1 MHYGGS
7 FGGPL
12 YVGGSYR
19 FIDYCHEDEIS
30 IIELTTM
37 ATEMGQHYSNDYYVR
52 VNGEN
57 ILLKSDLEVMQLPK
71 LVDCNGVVHVYI
83 CNLEDVIPTQGSQIG
98 NGSAKTKTKPKSI
111 LNPNLIPNP
120 IPKSILNPNSIPKP
134 IPKPIQNSK
143 PIPKPIMKP
152 KPFVKPRVS
161 VKPNPTAKGKGVV
174 QDEEDTDTD
183 EYDPDSSSSSED
195 DEDFCESDYE
205 VEDDD
210 AMFDKNVDAG
220 VEFSGLEDHSLP
232 HDYEY
237 ALAVE
242 GLTNVDGDSDV
253 VSCDELRSPCN
264 SDDEEGLGAQSKHT
278 IFNENTD
285 MINPV
290 FEPNMEFKTH
300 ALVRDAVKEYS
311 IKWGL
316 QTRFLKCDREKVRVK
331 CKEGCPWELYASYV
345 KADGVYRIKTL
356 IDEHTCTRTYHVP
369 WVSTN
374 WIVNKYCER
383 IKRNPTW
390 PVSSLH
396 DEIQAE
402 WTVSLDIQ
410 KVRRAKKKALEMLEG
425 TATQQFA
432 LLSGYIEEI
441 RSTNPGTT
449 IKLKVKPVNGREN
462 EVKFKRLYICWGA
475 LKKGFHE
482 GCRPVIGLDGCHLKG
497 PHGGILLTA
506 VGIDA
511 NNCIYPF
518 AYAVVEKEK
527 KKTWLWFLELLSD
540 DLNVQNSYRYTFMTD
555 KQKGLIDAV
564 GQVFPNAS
572 HRFCVR
578 HLYNNFKG
586 DFKGLHLKEILW
598 KAARASTVAAF
609 TKAMEE
615 MKTADPKALAW
626 LIERPPV
633 NWSRS
638 HFDTFPKCD
647 ILLNNLCE
655 SFNAA
660 ILSAR
665 DKPIITMLKRIRIIL
680 IQTTQKRLEAMKRC
694 KDPICPKIKK
704 RLDLLRGE
712 KGWIARYCGNKNFE
726 IVGPHEQ
733 YKVNL
738 ENKTCGCRKWELS
751 GIPCVHA
758 VCGYNHLYMDPM
770 DYVHDCYK
778 VTTYLSCYGN
788 GLGPINGREMWPTT
802 DHPVILPPDVKKRAG
817 RPKKARRREPEE
829 QEPVDPTRVGRKGV
843 KMTCGKCGQVGH
855 NRRSCKG
862 DPSAPTEQ
870 APNAATQQG
879 STSQMVSHMQV
890 L

>member
-1 MHYGGS
+1 M
-7 FGGPL
+7 L
-12 YVGGSYR
+12 VVV
-19 FIDYCHEDEIS
+19 IDSLICHEDEIS

-57 ILLKSDLEVMQLPK
+57 ILLKSDPEVMQLPK

-83 CNLEDVIPTQGSQIG
+83 RCNLEDVIPTQGSQID
-98 NGSAKTKTKPKSI
+98 NGGAKTKTKPSPKSKPITKPIHKPMLNPNPIPKPI
-111 LNPNLIPNP
+111 LNPNPIPNP
-120 IPKSILNPNSIPKP
+120 FSKSILNPNSIPKP

-152 KPFVKPRVS
+152 KPFVKPRVF

-183 EYDPDSSSSSED
+183 EYDPDSSSSSKD

-237 ALAVE
+237 AKAVE

-345 KADGVYRIKTL
+345 KAD
-356 IDEHTCTRTYHVP
+356 
-369 WVSTN
+369 
-374 WIVNKYCER
+374 
-383 IKRNPTW
+383 
-390 PVSSLH
+390 
-396 DEIQAE
+396 E

-441 RSTNPGTT
+441 RSTNPGTI

-615 MKTADPKALAW
+615 MKMADPKALAW

-633 NWSRS
+633 N
-638 HFDTFPKCD
+638 
-647 ILLNNLCE
+647 
-655 SFNAA
+655 
-660 ILSAR
+660 
-665 DKPIITMLKRIRIIL
+665 
-680 IQTTQKRLEAMKRC
+680 
-694 KDPICPKIKK
+694 
-704 RLDLLRGE
+704 
-712 KGWIARYCGNKNFE
+712 
-726 IVGPHEQ
+726 
-733 YKVNL
+733 
-738 ENKTCGCRKWELS
+738 
-751 GIPCVHA
+751 
-758 VCGYNHLYMDPM
+758 
-770 DYVHDCYK
+770 
-778 VTTYLSCYGN
+778 
-788 GLGPINGREMWPTT
+788 
-802 DHPVILPPDVKKRAG
+802 
-817 RPKKARRREPEE
+817 
-829 QEPVDPTRVGRKGV
+829 
-843 KMTCGKCGQVGH
+843 
-855 NRRSCKG
+855 
-862 DPSAPTEQ
+862 
-870 APNAATQQG
+870 
-879 STSQMVSHMQV
+879 
-890 L
+890 